1 MRQLHS
7 QDEETLTHTWESL
20 KTVPE
25 SVLLAGGR
33 SSKSTG
39 PSCASFP
46 KTDNLVLEQVV
57 TQDKGLGNTPVPTPA
72 MRMLL

>member
-1 MRQLHS
+1 M
-7 QDEETLTHTWESL
+7 LTHTWESL

-25 SVLLAGGR
+25 SALLAGGR

-46 KTDNLVLEQVV
+46 KTEDLVLEQMV
-57 TQDKGLGNTPVPTPA
+57 TQNKRLQETHLC
-72 MRMLL
+72 LLLL